1 MYEFSTST
9 LVGVIDGKNTV
20 FRTSNAMVPGTVGVF
35 LNGLSLDPGLE
46 TGWYLQS
53 DRLIKFREA
62 PLVGDTVS
70 VDYQLAAP
78 DAAEQKF
85 HLMPFVPD
93 APFIATL
100 SPSMQLGALPIAA
113 ISTAQ
118 SLSPSLSVN
127 TVPGPPL
134 QTMPLKPELVP

>member
-1 MYEFSTST
+1 MYEYSSST
-9 LVGVIDGKNTV
+9 LVGIIDGKNTV
-20 FRTSNAMVPGTVGVF
+20 FRTSNAMMPGTVAVF

-62 PLVGDTVS
+62 PLAGDTVS

-93 APFIATL
+93 APFISTL
-100 SPSMQLGALPIAA
+100 SPSMQLASLPIAIA
-113 ISTAQ
+113 TAQ
-118 SLSPSLSVN
+118 SLAPSLSVN
-127 TVPGPPL
+127 TLPGPPL